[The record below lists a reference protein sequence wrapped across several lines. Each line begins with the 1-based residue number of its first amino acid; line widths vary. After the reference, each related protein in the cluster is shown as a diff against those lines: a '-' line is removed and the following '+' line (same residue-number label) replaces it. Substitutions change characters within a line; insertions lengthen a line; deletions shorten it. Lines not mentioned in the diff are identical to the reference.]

1 VALAADGPT
10 GAAQDDRPE
19 LLVLRALGLGDLLT
33 AVPALRGLRRGFPG
47 HRIVLAA
54 PAPLAELAAM
64 TGAVDELRPTPGL
77 TPPPVHPTRPDIA
90 VNLHG
95 RGPQS
100 HTWLLA
106 QRPGQLMAFT
116 RPELDMPGP
125 SWSADEPEVARWCRL
140 LAAFGVACD
149 PADLALADPARDV
162 AGAGSVVVHPG
173 AASGARRWPTERFAA
188 VAAALAGDGVRP
200 VTVTG
205 GPGEEELARSVA
217 AAAGCSISLGL
228 GLTEL
233 AALVAR
239 APLLVCGDTGLA
251 HLATAMRTPSVLLF
265 GPTSPQRWGPPPTPS
280 APSLHRVLW
289 DGQAG
294 DPHAA
299 EPGSGLLAI
308 TVEQV
313 LATARELLGTAQAA

>member
-1 VALAADGPT
+1 MALAADGTT

-33 AVPALRGLRRGFPG
+33 GVPALRGLRRGFPG

-54 PAPLAELAAM
+54 PAPLAPLAEL
-64 TGAVDELRPTPGL
+64 TGAVDELRPTLGL
-77 TPPPVHPTRPDIA
+77 TSPSVHPVRPDIA

-106 QRPGQLMAFT
+106 QRPGQLIAFT

-125 SWSADEPEVARWCRL
+125 SWGADEHEVGRWCRL
-140 LAAFGVACD
+140 LAAFGVPCD
-149 PADLALADPARDV
+149 PADLALADPGLDV
-162 AGAGSVVVHPG
+162 AGAGSIVVHPG
-173 AASGARRWPTERFAA
+173 AASGARRWPAERFAA
-188 VAAALAGDGVRP
+188 VAAALAEQGARP

-217 AAAGCSISLGL
+217 AIAGCSVSLGL

-233 AALVAR
+233 TTFVAR
-239 APLLVCGDTGLA
+239 APLLVCGDTGVA

-265 GPTSPQRWGPPPTPS
+265 GPTSPQRWGPPLS
-280 APSLHRVLW
+280 APSRHRVLW
-289 DGQAG
+289 DGQSG
-294 DPHAA
+294 DPHGDA
-299 EPGSGLLAI
+299 PGAGLLAV

-313 LATARELLGTAQAA
+313 LVAARELLGTAQAA